1 MSGERRTFNMAIIR
15 AITLSLGVP
24 HPLGAVT
31 LTQVAAF
38 LRGAQARVE
47 AEGHTVQTTRVAARP
62 ILQDLESYTTAELSS
77 YARELNSLCEAEGL
91 AFVSL
96 GPAPAHQPDFPLER
110 LATLTDVLAPNPAL
124 NATVQTAYGG
134 DAPRDAAT
142 LAAARIM
149 VRLAQDGAGETN
161 FRFAVLA
168 MCDPGG
174 PFFPQAYA
182 RGRDWSVSI
191 GLQAASVV
199 GEALACVAPDVGMM
213 AREAAVR
220 AALAAHARPVVELF
234 RGLVEE
240 AGYSY
245 GGIDLSPAPMGA
257 DSIAA
262 AMERAGLGEFG
273 GSGTLALAAA
283 ITAGVKMAAS
293 DVGPA
298 IGYNGLMLPVLEDEV
313 LGQRV
318 AQKNISATALLAY
331 SAVCGTGLDTI
342 PLPGA
347 TEPETVA
354 RLLNDVST
362 LAWRLRKPL
371 SARLFLAPGV
381 AAGEMTRF
389 SSPYLTNTRVMS
401 L

>member
-1 MSGERRTFNMAIIR
+1 MAIIR

-24 HPLGAVT
+24 HPLGAAT
-31 LTQVAAF
+31 LTQAASF
-38 LRGAQARVE
+38 LRGAQARAE
-47 AEGHTVQTTRVAARP
+47 AQGHIVQTTRVAARP
-62 ILQDLESYTTAELSS
+62 ILQDLEGYSTAELSS
-77 YARELNSLCEAEGL
+77 YARELNAQCEAEGL

-96 GPAPAHQPDFPLER
+96 GPAPAHQPGFPLER
-110 LATLTDVLAPNPAL
+110 LSTLIDILAPNPAL
-124 NATVQTAYGG
+124 NATVQIAYGG

-149 VRLAQDGAGETN
+149 ASLAEDGAGEIN
-161 FRFAVLA
+161 FRFAALA
-168 MCDPGG
+168 MCEPGG

-182 RGRDWSVSI
+182 RGRDWKVAV
-191 GLQAASVV
+191 GLQAANVV
-199 GEALACVAPDVGMM
+199 GEALAHVAPDDGMM

-220 AALAAHARPVVELF
+220 AALVAHARSVVELV
-234 RGLVEE
+234 RELAEQ
-240 AGYSY
+240 AGYGY

-262 AMERAGLGEFG
+262 AMERAGLGDFG
-273 GSGTLALAAA
+273 SSGTLALAAA

-298 IGYNGLMLPVLEDEV
+298 VGYNGLMLPVLEDEV

-318 AQKNISATALLAY
+318 AQKSIGVTALLAY

-347 TEPETVA
+347 SGPEA
-354 RLLNDVST
+354 IALLLNDMAA